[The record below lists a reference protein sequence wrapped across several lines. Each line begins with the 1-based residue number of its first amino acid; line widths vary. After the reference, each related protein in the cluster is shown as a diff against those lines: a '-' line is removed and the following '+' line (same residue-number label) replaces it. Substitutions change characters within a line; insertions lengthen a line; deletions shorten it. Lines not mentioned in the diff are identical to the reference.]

1 MRSALLCVII
11 SVENSEFDAL
21 MMNEFNMHST
31 DRDRFTYF
39 LPYPSIKMGMD
50 MDSEKVLWDG
60 GWLQPMGWVRLVW
73 LVWNMR

>member
-1 MRSALLCVII
+1 MRSALFCVII
-11 SVENSEFDAL
+11 SVSHSEFDAL

-50 MDSEKVLWDG
+50 NEKLCV
-60 GWLQPMGWVRLVW
+60 GWWMVGLGWVRLVW
-73 LVWNMR
+73 LL

>member
-11 SVENSEFDAL
+11 SVEHSECDAL

-50 MDSEKVLWDG
+50 MNSEKVCV
-60 GWLQPMGWVRLVW
+60 GWWMVSTHGLGSVR